1 MRLRRWLQV
10 LQKSDHWTSDFVSTL
25 TWVAAE
31 IALHLLRYVPRLDN
45 HDPRLQ
51 DRHSAPGATS
61 ASNYTA
67 AAGASDLEAILN
79 FLNIN
84 KTLILAH
91 DKGVD
96 LATSLALDTP
106 ELVDRIILA
115 EYSPPGYGYSTGND
129 VISNDLVEIYI
140 RTLAKP
146 GFLRAIFQY
155 FAAAWQDEAYFKSK
169 INTTGKLQGPTLVM
183 GGEAP
188 FSPVGMQEQ

>member
-1 MRLRRWLQV
+1 MKLNTMLVHLSVFWSVATALQPFG
-10 LQKSDHWTSDFVSTL
+10 TT
-25 TWVAAE
+25 
-31 IALHLLRYVPRLDN
+31 
-45 HDPRLQ
+45 
-51 DRHSAPGATS
+51 APGATS

-115 EYSPPGYGYSTGND
+115 EYSPPGYGYSTS
-129 VISNDLVEIYI
+129 VTSPQPY
-140 RTLAKP
+140 
-146 GFLRAIFQY
+146 QS
-155 FAAAWQDEAYFKSK
+155 WQ
-169 INTTGKLQGPTLVM
+169 
-183 GGEAP
+183 
-188 FSPVGMQEQ
+188 